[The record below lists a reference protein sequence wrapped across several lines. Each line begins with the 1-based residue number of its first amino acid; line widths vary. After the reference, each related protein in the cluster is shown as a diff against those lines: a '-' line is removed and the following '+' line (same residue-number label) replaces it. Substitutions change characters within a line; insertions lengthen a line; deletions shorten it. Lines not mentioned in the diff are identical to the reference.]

1 MTVFDTIRP
10 VYAHLY
16 VHLFMTVY
24 INSSLVLKVTVC
36 VFMNSKK
43 QDDIF

>member
-1 MTVFDTIRP
+1 MTVFDTVRP

-24 INSSLVLKVTVC
+24 INSLVLKVTVC
-36 VFMNSKK
+36 VFMNSKE